1 MVTLLLMHVTIIA
14 KRFVMDVIESYRDAI
29 SSNGNPIFQQG
40 ESSQV
45 CMHGNNFDVDI
56 NQAQNLE
63 LW

>member
-29 SSNGNPIFQQG
+29 SSNGNPRFQQG

-45 CMHGNNFDVDI
+45 CMHGNNFDMDI

>member
-14 KRFVMDVIESYRDAI
+14 KRFVMDVIESYRDAV
-29 SSNGNPIFQQG
+29 SKNENAGFQQG

-45 CMHGNNFDVDI
+45 CMHGNNFDVEI